1 MKFRK
6 RDYLISFLI
15 LFFLFVSSIMPD
27 GGMLMPVLKSILAS
41 LLGSAVIGTL
51 TNLLIKKRK
60 TSY

>member
-1 MKFRK
+1 MNFRK
-6 RDYLISFLI
+6 RDYLISFLF
-15 LFFLFVSSIMPD
+15 LFFLFVSSTMPV
-27 GGMLMPVLKSILAS
+27 GGMMMPFLKSIIAS